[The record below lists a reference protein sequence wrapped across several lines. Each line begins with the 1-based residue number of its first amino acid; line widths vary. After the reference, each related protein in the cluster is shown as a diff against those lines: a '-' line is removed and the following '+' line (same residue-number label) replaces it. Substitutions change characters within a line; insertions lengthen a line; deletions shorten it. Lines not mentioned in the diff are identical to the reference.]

1 MDTNPK
7 IQKKKGLT
15 RSEILDRVKPS
26 ERSPTNNLELL
37 YLPLS
42 QETWGLFSRF
52 DQEKTPEQI
61 IKEALMIVSSDQNH
75 IKTNHEQNKFPSS
88 GDLLLIAHD
97 EWKRRQERKGFDD
110 EIPWV
115 SGWIS
120 GYLTSKKF
128 VDDQLIILHTH
139 KGDGPP

>member
-1 MDTNPK
+1 MTPPPQRSKCIHKNVCFCHNGEGACKEWGTDAGC
-7 IQKKKGLT
+7 IQDCNQYIT
-15 RSEILDRVKPS
+15 IA
-26 ERSPTNNLELL
+26 
-37 YLPLS
+37 S
-42 QETWGLFSRF
+42 Q
-52 DQEKTPEQI
+52 Q
-61 IKEALMIVSSDQNH
+61 SD
-75 IKTNHEQNKFPSS
+75 QNKFPPS

-128 VDDQLIILHTH
+128 VDDRLIILHTH

>member
-1 MDTNPK
+1 MTRHPQPEYPQTPGNPDPK
-7 IQKKKGLT
+7 TQYIAIEGELEELEIINEDLPTDEIEMKARRIIFDIRSRLYSTIEQK
-15 RSEILDRVKPS
+15 
-26 ERSPTNNLELL
+26 
-37 YLPLS
+37 
-42 QETWGLFSRF
+42 
-52 DQEKTPEQI
+52 
-61 IKEALMIVSSDQNH
+61 
-75 IKTNHEQNKFPSS
+75 KFPSS

-128 VDDQLIILHTH
+128 VNEQLIKLRTAREQT
-139 KGDGPP
+139 